1 MGKATV
7 AGFGLYYTVL
17 VAPMLA
23 WPRRAGPRYKTAKGP
38 VMKTIARFLVACLF
52 IAPGVYAADPAA
64 SKAPADQPQ
73 FMFVQSAKAVSYQD
87 GKLTLKDVAAAT
99 VFFSDRPERIV
110 GHMPT
115 SQFIPFWSQGQDSFL
130 KDNPNASLSV
140 FQADAEPAVV
150 EVTLK
155 NPVLTGTDLTY
166 EVVLLNG
173 KVPANGAEAS
183 LFIDIIGMPRTAY
196 SYAGAARRNAYYR
209 RY

>member
-1 MGKATV
+1 MSKILTLLA
-7 AGFGLYYTVL
+7 ACMLA
-17 VAPMLA
+17 APMA
-23 WPRRAGPRYKTAKGP
+23 
-38 VMKTIARFLVACLF
+38 
-52 IAPGVYAADPAA
+52 YAADPAPSA
-64 SKAPADQPQ
+64 AQSEQPQ
-73 FMFVQSAKAVSYQD
+73 FMFVQSAKGASYHD
-87 GKLTLKDVAAAT
+87 GKLTLKGVAPAT

-115 SQFIPFWSQGQDSFL
+115 TEFIPFWSQGQDSFL

-155 NPVLTGTDLTY
+155 NPVLAGTDLTY

-173 KVPANGAEAS
+173 KVPDNGAEAT
-183 LFIDIIGMPRTAY
+183 LFIDIIGMPRTPY
-196 SYAGAARRNAYYR
+196 SVAGVARRHAYYR